1 MLQSSYSRDGFSS
14 TAVARS
20 LRQALRDPWIDT
32 RLVGI
37 FVVSVFLIL
46 HKTGETNGIKKL
58 PCKFT
63 LTSLSPVV
71 IKKVRLKAYYNI
83 KV

>member
-20 LRQALRDPWIDT
+20 LKQALRDPRIDT
-32 RLVGI
+32 RLVGYLCRE
-37 FVVSVFLIL
+37 FFLIL

-71 IKKVRLKAYYNI
+71 IKNVRLKAYYNI